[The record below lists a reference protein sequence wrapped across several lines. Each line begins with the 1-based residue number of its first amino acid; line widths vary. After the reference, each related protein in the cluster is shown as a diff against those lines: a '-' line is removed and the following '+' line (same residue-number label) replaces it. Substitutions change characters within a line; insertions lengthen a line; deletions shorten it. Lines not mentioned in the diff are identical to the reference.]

1 MTDIAVD
8 DTQELRDYA
17 EYMKGQCV
25 DDFDKIK
32 KYCKQQG
39 CNKSG
44 FTGLFEIVAPAM
56 DGLNAAFEEL
66 VKFGNQRL
74 RSGAGG
80 LEATA
85 KAYDDIED
93 NNKKNF
99 LDIDAR
105 KHDGEVPE

>member
-17 EYMKGQCV
+17 EYMKGKCV
-25 DDFDKIK
+25 EDFEKIK

-44 FTGLFEIVAPAM
+44 FTGLFEVVAPAM
-56 DGLNAAFEEL
+56 DVLNAAFEEL
-66 VKFGNQRL
+66 AKFGEQRL

-85 KAYDDIED
+85 KAYDDIEEH
-93 NNKKNF
+93 NKKNF
-99 LDIDAR
+99 LDVESR
-105 KHDGEVPE
+105 KHGGEKPE